1 MKRLLLLSGILMSFS
16 ALANHQPLDK
26 AIEAVKP
33 QVIEWRRQVHQYP
46 ELSNREV
53 KTAAFITQKL
63 RSFGIETKTGIA
75 KTGVVGIL
83 KGAKPGPTIGLR
95 ADIDG
100 LPVKERVDLP
110 FASKETMD
118 YLGQKV
124 PVMHAC
130 GHDSHVAILL
140 GTAKVLSQRKEEL
153 AGTVVFIFQPAEEG
167 APKGEVG
174 GAPQMIKEGV
184 LDNPRIDALF
194 GLHISSGLETGKIL
208 YKSGAFQASADSF
221 YITVK
226 GKQTHGAMPWLGVD
240 PIVVGA
246 QIVTALQTIVSRQE
260 DLSKAPVVIT
270 VGKLHAGVRENIIP
284 EELTMSGT
292 IRMLDSQMQKDVHER
307 IKHTVLKI
315 AEASNAKA
323 QVEIIPQTLVNYND
337 PELTALALPSLQ
349 RAAGKEN
356 VHETPWVMPAEDFS
370 FYSAKIPTLF
380 FGLGGMPKGTDPKLA
395 PPHHTPDFY
404 IDDSGLDLGVKAFCQ
419 LVLDYPQIVSKKGKV
434 V

>member
-1 MKRLLLLSGILMSFS
+1 MLSSVIMSFS
-16 ALANHQPLDK
+16 ALANHLPLDK
-26 AIEAVKP
+26 AVEAVKP

-53 KTAAFITQKL
+53 KTAAFIAQKL
-63 RSFGIETKTGIA
+63 RSFGIETKTWIA

-83 KGAKPGPTIGLR
+83 KGGKPGPTIGLR

-100 LPVKERVDLP
+100 LPVKERVNLP

-194 GLHISSGLETGKIL
+194 GLHISSALETGKIL
-208 YKSGAFQASADSF
+208 YKSGAFQASVDSF

-270 VGKLHAGVRENIIP
+270 IGKLHAGVRENIIP

-292 IRMLDSQMQKDVHER
+292 IRMLDSQMQQDVHAR

-315 AEASNAKA
+315 AEASNAQA
-323 QVEIIPQTLVNYND
+323 HVEIIPQTLVN
-337 PELTALALPSLQ
+337 
-349 RAAGKEN
+349 
-356 VHETPWVMPAEDFS
+356 
-370 FYSAKIPTLF
+370 
-380 FGLGGMPKGTDPKLA
+380 
-395 PPHHTPDFY
+395 
-404 IDDSGLDLGVKAFCQ
+404 
-419 LVLDYPQIVSKKGKV
+419 
-434 V
+434 